1 MKKIGIIT
9 AMVEEFDSVKELM
22 EKMKEENFYN
32 LEITS
37 RYNK

>member
-9 AMVEEFDSVKELM
+9 AMSEEYNSVKELM
-22 EKMKEENFYN
+22 EKIKEQNFYN
-32 LEITS
+32 LEIIS

>member
-9 AMVEEFDSVKELM
+9 AMSEEFDSVKELM
-22 EKMKEENFYN
+22 NKIMEEKYYN
-32 LEITS
+32 LKIIS